1 MKDLGDLFKY
11 VLGDMHCAE
20 EQILKAIPTMAGKA
34 SDDDLRA
41 ALEQLR
47 RDTELQIAV
56 LAEVFGALDL
66 EAKAGTCPVVEC
78 IIVEGG
84 LFVSEAQKCETRDAG
99 LIAAAQTLGHYKIA
113 RYGMLVAWA
122 EVLGHTEVAEL
133 LTRNLELEHASDA
146 KLSKLGQAEVNK
158 EAA

>member
-20 EQILKAIPTMAGKA
+20 QQILKAMPAMAGKA

-47 RDTELQIAV
+47 RDTQTQIEV
-56 LAEVFGALDL
+56 LDEVFGAVGL
-66 EAKAGTCPVVEC
+66 EAKPGTCPAVEC
-78 IIVEGG
+78 ILVEGS
-84 LFVSEAQKCETRDAG
+84 LFMTETAKCETRDAG
-99 LIAAAQTLGHYKIA
+99 LIAAAQTVGHYKIA
-113 RYGMLVAWA
+113 RYGTLIAWA
-122 EVLGHTEVAEL
+122 RELGREEVADL
-133 LTRNLELEHASDA
+133 LTRNLSLEYAADA
-146 KLSKLGQAEVNK
+146 KLSKLGRTEVNK